1 MTRKEFFKKLGIGVA
16 AIVVAPKVIAE
27 ASPKGNIV
35 RIPIDPKWDLS
46 RLRALYPLTIRECYP
61 PEEIVRIYRQNGNLI
76 YQMQPYMEDIQMDWF
91 KMEIAMEKERK
102 RIINDLITFGEAKT
116 NML

>member
-27 ASPKGNIV
+27 
-35 RIPIDPKWDLS
+35 PIDKFDGKNLNGLLWDEQGQMVEYS
-46 RLRALYPLTIRECYP
+46 ISQRYLYNKSIIE
-61 PEEIVRIYRQNGNLI
+61 
-76 YQMQPYMEDIQMDWF
+76 QMTPYINNIQSDWI
-91 KMEIAMEKERK
+91 KMEEAMEKERK

>member
-27 ASPKGNIV
+27 PKDKFDGKNLNGLLWDEQGHMADYSVSQRYLHNKSI
-35 RIPIDPKWDLS
+35 ID
-46 RLRALYPLTIRECYP
+46 
-61 PEEIVRIYRQNGNLI
+61 
-76 YQMQPYMEDIQMDWF
+76 QMTPYMDNIQSDWL